1 MTILYRLNVLNIYWA
16 VLLIT
21 GILAYVFKNNKKKFV
36 ISATIVH
43 TFVCGFR
50 YMYMHGDLMNYAY
63 DYYLMKDYG
72 WTSNELL
79 QGGRNSLFYIINKL
93 VAQLSNGD
101 FQVLLFVIA
110 LISSVVLGYIIYK
123 YSPKPFIS
131 FLMWNCFGFY
141 MFSFYSIKQTLAMA
155 FLMLAAIGI
164 FENKWKKFLI
174 FTLIAGF
181 IHFPAF
187 VFIPAYFI
195 TRIKRP
201 ILLVVVFV
209 SIFISV
215 LLYRNNIVNMVSDL
229 YYEGEMFAGSSGI
242 GGKTLLML
250 GLLFIGY
257 LLCGL
262 SDDIFRKTFI
272 LISMASVLQLFSI
285 YNNIFTRLADYYFQF
300 IVLYAPLMLVQ
311 IHSEG
316 YIPLMYFTDRSL
328 KLIVSFFVIF
338 SLYFYQYSTFRNA
351 NIISTDNLV
360 TNFQFMWDVEDTNDD
375 DFMIEMEQ

>member
-1 MTILYRLNVLNIYWA
+1 
-16 VLLIT
+16 
-21 GILAYVFKNNKKKFV
+21 
-36 ISATIVH
+36 
-43 TFVCGFR
+43 
-50 YMYMHGDLMNYAY
+50 MYMHGDLRNYAY

-72 WTSNELL
+72 WTSNKLL

-131 FLMWNCFGFY
+131 FLLWNCFGFY
-141 MFSFYSIKQTLAMA
+141 MISFYSIKQTLAMA

-164 FENKWKKFLI
+164 FENRWKKFL
-174 FTLIAGF
+174 FFVLIAGF

-201 ILLVVVFV
+201 IFLVVVFT

-215 LLYRNNIVNMVSDL
+215 LLYRNNIVNMISDL
-229 YYEGEMFAGSSGI
+229 YYEGEIFAGSSGI

-272 LISMASVLQLFSI
+272 LISLASVLQLFSI
-285 YNNIFTRLADYYFQF
+285 YNNVFTRLADYYFQF

-328 KLIVSFFVIF
+328 KLIVSVFVIF
-338 SLYFYQYSTFRNA
+338 SLCFYQYSTFRNI
-351 NIISTDNLV
+351 NTVSQDNLISNFRFMWEVENTDND
-360 TNFQFMWDVEDTNDD
+360 NN
-375 DFMIEMEQ
+375 FMIETEQ